1 MAEEFRAA
9 HTELVA
15 IAVDDPGR
23 SEPVRQRLGL
33 SFPILCDQRRELLT
47 AWNMLNEKERGGV
60 AGCAFVSVAWVAVPG
75 VFVID
80 RERRV
85 THRWFETTATR
96 VTAASVLATVRGQA
110 DAPDRR
116 IKIGLGNMVMAIG
129 NTLRRGGTTPRE

>member
-23 SEPVRQRLGL
+23 SAPVRQRLRL

-47 AWNMLNEKERGGV
+47 AWNMLNEKERGG
-60 AGCAFVSVAWVAVPG
+60 VAVPG